1 MMRAR
6 TFQRKTDPT
15 VNLRH
20 SIGRGKICR
29 HYYGFFHYRRYM
41 SFKQNFPVT
50 NGKIQLKRWTPYLEA
65 DSLEGDLS
73 PYDLDEM
80 HMRHVIEQYD
90 VITVLSEHMDVTAY
104 EQFYRIGDLIG
115 RLLTLK
121 KISEK

>member
-1 MMRAR
+1 MMMRAR
-6 TFQRKTDPT
+6 TFQRKTDPI

-29 HYYGFFHYRRYM
+29 HM
-41 SFKQNFPVT
+41 NFKQNFPVI

>member
-1 MMRAR
+1 MTALYWAW
-6 TFQRKTDPT
+6 K
-15 VNLRH
+15 NLQAD
-20 SIGRGKICR
+20 
-29 HYYGFFHYRRYM
+29 YYGFFHYRRYM